1 MLPTSLHVGC
11 LFTYHP
17 GLAAEVVYGIQRVDS
32 RKPSILKAD
41 DQAAV
46 VFSQGHAVGMLSNQ
60 DEVRFEGPAKRGG
73 NSCIIT
79 WQYNQ
84 GLLVIALTLRG
95 CCQLRG
101 QVGEAG
107 NNSPLP
113 SYKPDELKRTDIFL
127 CWGFRL
133 FPRFLFN
140 LQQGETCPK

>member
-1 MLPTSLHVGC
+1 MVNGAIYSLGDHLMLPTSLHVGC

-46 VFSQGHAVGMLSNQ
+46 VLSQGHAVGMLSNQ
-60 DEVRFEGPAKRGG
+60 DEVRFEGPAKRGD

-95 CCQLRG
+95 CY
-101 QVGEAG
+101 
-107 NNSPLP
+107 P
-113 SYKPDELKRTDIFL
+113 
-127 CWGFRL
+127 
-133 FPRFLFN
+133 
-140 LQQGETCPK
+140 